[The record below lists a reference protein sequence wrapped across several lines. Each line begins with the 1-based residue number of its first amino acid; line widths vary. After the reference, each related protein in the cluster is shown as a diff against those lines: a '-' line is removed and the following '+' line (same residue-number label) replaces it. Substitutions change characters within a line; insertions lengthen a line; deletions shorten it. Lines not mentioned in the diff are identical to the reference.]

1 TRTQAREDGVQFA
14 QIVRSPATSP
24 RGPPGPATPH
34 HPIGAKP
41 GVPLSTPYFRSAGPN
56 PGVVEVENF
65 DAGGEGVAYHDDGP
79 GNAGGQYRQTDVD
92 IAADANNTGYVVGW
106 VSAGEWL
113 NYSVNV
119 TTAGSYTIG
128 VRVACYGQGGTF
140 HIESN
145 GTNVTGTLTVPDT
158 GGSQDWQTLNTT
170 ATFPARPQIL
180 RLVIDTPRL

>member
-1 TRTQAREDGVQFA
+1 CEGGGWREGRSWLTQVTTVSFAASGTHTIRIQTREDGVQFD
-14 QIVRSPATSP
+14 QNVMSPATYLA
-24 RGPPGPATPH
+24 GAPGPATRDH
-34 HPIGAKP
+34 TIVAKP
-41 GVPLSTPYFRSAGPN
+41 AVPLSTPYFGSAVAI

-140 HIESN
+140 H
-145 GTNVTGTLTVPDT
+145 
-158 GGSQDWQTLNTT
+158 
-170 ATFPARPQIL
+170 
-180 RLVIDTPRL
+180 